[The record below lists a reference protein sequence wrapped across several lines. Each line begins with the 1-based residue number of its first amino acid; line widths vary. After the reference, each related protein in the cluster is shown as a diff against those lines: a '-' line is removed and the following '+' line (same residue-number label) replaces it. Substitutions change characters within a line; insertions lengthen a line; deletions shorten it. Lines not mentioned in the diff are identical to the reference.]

1 MIQDK
6 IIIQLLK
13 DYETIITE
21 EIEFFDIN
29 EEWEESLED
38 LQNTKWKI
46 NDSIRYLEDSIKF
59 CDNAMKDFGKHSAEK
74 EVSS

>member
-21 EIEFFDIN
+21 EIECFDIN
-29 EEWEESLED
+29 EEWEDSLEE
-38 LQNTKWKI
+38 LENTKQKI
-46 NDSIRYLEDSIKF
+46 NDSIRYLEGSITF
-59 CDNAMKDFGKHSAEK
+59 CDNAMKEFGKHSVEK
-74 EVSS
+74 EVS